1 MPGFFYVRINLNII
15 SDFLLCLT
23 IPIPVKPFLTPKCS
37 NAIFFPVLY
46 RETISSFMVPKIFF
60 TVLFVFL
67 FQETFGQTDCSI
79 KTRFSIDGALIKYI
93 EQVTIDNSSEE
104 ICSLGIETTKVS
116 NYYVKLYFSSAAG
129 PKLLEGDL
137 NIVFSDKS
145 EMHLPQDFVN
155 HSRSN
160 GKQVSQYNF
169 FLLYKFTDLLINKPI
184 ESISYRIKGGQQKS
198 IAIRS
203 DLSFW
208 LKDGLLCLNP
218 LL

>member
-1 MPGFFYVRINLNII
+1 
-15 SDFLLCLT
+15 
-23 IPIPVKPFLTPKCS
+23 VKPFFPSKYVPCTRFLRLIGDS
-37 NAIFFPVLY
+37 NFP
-46 RETISSFMVPKIFF
+46 SMAPKIIF
-60 TVLFVFL
+60 TLLFVFL
-67 FQETFGQTDCSI
+67 LQPSKGQTDCSI
-79 KTRFSIDGALIKYI
+79 KSRFSVDGALIRYI
-93 EQVTIDNSSEE
+93 EQINIDNSSEE
-104 ICSLGIETTKVS
+104 TCSLGIETTKVS
-116 NYYVKLYFSSAAG
+116 NYYVTLYFTSSTE

-145 EMHLPQDFVN
+145 EMLLPQDFVN
-155 HSRSN
+155 HSRVN

-169 FLLYKFTDLLINKPI
+169 FLLYKFTDLLIHKPI